1 MKKNYIFLVVLLFC
15 GLQVFAQTTNNR
27 FANIQGLKIAYITK
41 QLNLSSEEAQQ
52 FWPVY
57 YDYLDALKEARK
69 NNLNNPNILALDEA
83 ILEVKKNYY
92 NQFKQI
98 LGTDERAG
106 KVFLCERNF
115 RLVLENELEKRR
127 QNRLPNQ
134 R

>member
-1 MKKNYIFLVVLLFC
+1 MKKNYTFLFVLLFC
-15 GLQVFAQTTNNR
+15 GLQVFAQPTNNR

-41 QLNLSSEEAQQ
+41 QLNLNSEEAQQ

-69 NNLNNPNILALDEA
+69 NNLNNPNVLALDEA
-83 ILEVKKNYY
+83 ILGVKKNYY

-98 LGTDERAG
+98 LGTDERAN

-115 RLVLENELEKRR
+115 RLVLKNELERRR
-127 QNRLPNQ
+127 QNGLPN
-134 R
+134 

>member
-27 FANIQGLKIAYITK
+27 FVNIQGLKIAYITK

-115 RLVLENELEKRR
+115 RLVLKNELEKRR